1 MNKQGLIP
9 ALISITALSII
20 IISILWFILERTRVI
35 GPILITLGLIA
46 WIPIR
51 ISGRAIRSAGADI
64 IFGIIDTGLLGVAAL
79 IGARYGG
86 ILGAVVGGAV
96 GDAITD
102 GFAGVFEGKVAE
114 FLRKHGIDEARTPM
128 SASMGKL
135 SGCLIGV
142 GITLTIAWSILNI
155 NVDLLAV

>member
-1 MNKQGLIP
+1 MNKQGILP
-9 ALISITALSII
+9 TLISVIILSII
-20 IISILWFILERTRVI
+20 IISALWFILERTRVI
-35 GPILITLGLIA
+35 GPTLITLGLIA

-51 ISGRAIRSAGADI
+51 ISGRTIKSAGADI
-64 IFGIIDTGLLGVAAL
+64 IFGIVDTGLLGAAAL

-86 ILGAVVGGAV
+86 ILGAIVGGAV

-102 GFAGVFEGKVAE
+102 GFAGIFEGKASE

-128 SASMGKL
+128 SSSMGKL

-142 GITLTIAWSILNI
+142 GITLTIAWSILNLNI
-155 NVDLLAV
+155 NILSG

>member
-1 MNKQGLIP
+1 MNKQGILP
-9 ALISITALSII
+9 TLISVIILSII
-20 IISILWFILERTRVI
+20 IISALWFILERTRVI
-35 GPILITLGLIA
+35 GPTLITLGLIA

-51 ISGRAIRSAGADI
+51 ISGRTIKSAGADI
-64 IFGIIDTGLLGVAAL
+64 IFGIVDTGLLGAAAL

-86 ILGAVVGGAV
+86 ILGAIVGGAV

-102 GFAGVFEGKVAE
+102 GFAGIFEGKASE

-128 SASMGKL
+128 SSSMGKL

-142 GITLTIAWSILNI
+142 GITLTIAWSILNLNI
-155 NVDLLAV
+155 DILSG

>member
-1 MNKQGLIP
+1 MNKQGILP
-9 ALISITALSII
+9 TLISAIILSIM
-20 IISILWFILERTRVI
+20 IISVLWFILERTRVI
-35 GPILITLGLIA
+35 GPSLIALGLIA

-51 ISGRAIRSAGADI
+51 ISGRTIKSAGADI
-64 IFGIIDTGLLGVAAL
+64 IFGIVDTGLLGAAAL

-86 ILGAVVGGAV
+86 ILGAIVGGAV

-102 GFAGVFEGKVAE
+102 GFAGIFEGKASE

-142 GITLTIAWSILNI
+142 GITLTIAWSILNLSI
-155 NVDLLAV
+155 DILSG

>member
-1 MNKQGLIP
+1 MNKQGILP
-9 ALISITALSII
+9 TLISAMILSITI
-20 IISILWFILERTRVI
+20 VSVLWFILERTRII
-35 GPILITLGLIA
+35 GPTLIAFGLIG
-46 WIPIR
+46 WIPII
-51 ISGRAIRSAGADI
+51 ISGRTVKSAGADI
-64 IFGIIDTGLLGVAAL
+64 IFGMVDTGLLGLAAL

-86 ILGAVVGGAV
+86 ILGAIVGGTV

-102 GFAGVFEGKVAE
+102 GFAGIFEGKVSE

-142 GITLTIAWSILNI
+142 GITLTIAWSIFNLNI
-155 NVDLLAV
+155 DLLAG

>member
-1 MNKQGLIP
+1 MNKQGILP
-9 ALISITALSII
+9 TLISAIILSIM
-20 IISILWFILERTRVI
+20 IISALWFILERTRVI
-35 GPILITLGLIA
+35 GPTLIALGLIA

-51 ISGRAIRSAGADI
+51 ISGRTIKSAGADI
-64 IFGIIDTGLLGVAAL
+64 IFGIVDTGLLGASAL

-86 ILGAVVGGAV
+86 ILGAIVGGAV

-102 GFAGVFEGKVAE
+102 GFAGIFEGKASE

-128 SASMGKL
+128 SSSMGKL

-142 GITLTIAWSILNI
+142 GITLTIAWSILNLNI
-155 NVDLLAV
+155 DILSG

>member
-1 MNKQGLIP
+1 MNKQGILP
-9 ALISITALSII
+9 TLISVIILSII
-20 IISILWFILERTRVI
+20 IISALWFILERIRVI
-35 GPILITLGLIA
+35 GPTLIALGLIA

-51 ISGRAIRSAGADI
+51 ISGRTIKSAGADI
-64 IFGIIDTGLLGVAAL
+64 IFGIVDTGLLGAAAL

-86 ILGAVVGGAV
+86 ILGAIVGGAV

-102 GFAGVFEGKVAE
+102 GFAGIFEGKASE

-142 GITLTIAWSILNI
+142 GITLTIAWSILNLSI
-155 NVDLLAV
+155 DILSG

>member
-1 MNKQGLIP
+1 MNKQGILP
-9 ALISITALSII
+9 TLISAIILSIM
-20 IISILWFILERTRVI
+20 IISALWFILERTRVI
-35 GPILITLGLIA
+35 GPTLITLGLIA

-51 ISGRAIRSAGADI
+51 ISGRTIKSAGADI
-64 IFGIIDTGLLGVAAL
+64 IFGIVDTGLLGAAAL

-86 ILGAVVGGAV
+86 ILGAIVGGAV

-102 GFAGVFEGKVAE
+102 GFAGIFEGKASE

-128 SASMGKL
+128 SSSMGKL

-142 GITLTIAWSILNI
+142 GITLTIAWSILNLNI
-155 NVDLLAV
+155 DILSG

>member
-1 MNKQGLIP
+1 MNKQGILP
-9 ALISITALSII
+9 TLISTIILSTI
-20 IISILWFILERTRVI
+20 IISVLWFILERTRII
-35 GPILITLGLIA
+35 GPTLIAIGLLA
-46 WIPIR
+46 WIPII
-51 ISGRAIRSAGADI
+51 ISGRTIKSAGADI
-64 IFGIIDTGLLGVAAL
+64 IFGMVDTGFLGLAAL

-86 ILGAVVGGAV
+86 ILGAIVGGAV

-102 GFAGVFEGKVAE
+102 GFAGIFEGKVAE

-142 GITLTIAWSILNI
+142 GITLTIAWSILNLKI
-155 NVDLLAV
+155 NLLAG

>member
-1 MNKQGLIP
+1 MNKQGILP
-9 ALISITALSII
+9 TLISVIILSII
-20 IISILWFILERTRVI
+20 IISALWFILERTRVI
-35 GPILITLGLIA
+35 GPTLITLGLIA

-51 ISGRAIRSAGADI
+51 ISGRTIKSAGADI
-64 IFGIIDTGLLGVAAL
+64 IFGIVDTGLLGAAAL

-86 ILGAVVGGAV
+86 ILGAIVGGAV

-102 GFAGVFEGKVAE
+102 GFAGIFEGKASE

-142 GITLTIAWSILNI
+142 GITLTIAWSILNLSI
-155 NVDLLAV
+155 DILSG

>member
-1 MNKQGLIP
+1 MNKQGILP
-9 ALISITALSII
+9 TFISAMILSII
-20 IISILWFILERTRVI
+20 IVSVLWFILERTRII
-35 GPILITLGLIA
+35 GPTLIAIGLIA
-46 WIPIR
+46 WIPII
-51 ISGRAIRSAGADI
+51 ISGRTVKSAGADI
-64 IFGIIDTGLLGVAAL
+64 IFGIVDTGLLGLSAL

-86 ILGAVVGGAV
+86 ILGAIVGGAV

-102 GFAGVFEGKVAE
+102 GFAGIFEGKVSE

-142 GITLTIAWSILNI
+142 GITLTIAWSILNLNI
-155 NVDLLAV
+155 DLLAG

>member
-1 MNKQGLIP
+1 MNKQGILP
-9 ALISITALSII
+9 TLISAIILSIM
-20 IISILWFILERTRVI
+20 IISVLWFILERTRVI
-35 GPILITLGLIA
+35 GPSLIALGLIA

-51 ISGRAIRSAGADI
+51 ISGRTIKSAGADI
-64 IFGIIDTGLLGVAAL
+64 IFGIVDTGLLGAAAL

-86 ILGAVVGGAV
+86 ILGAIVGGAV

-102 GFAGVFEGKVAE
+102 GFAGIFEGKVSE

-142 GITLTIAWSILNI
+142 GITLTIAWSILNLNI
-155 NVDLLAV
+155 NLLAS

>member
-1 MNKQGLIP
+1 MNKQGILP
-9 ALISITALSII
+9 TLISVIILSII
-20 IISILWFILERTRVI
+20 IISALWFILERIRVI
-35 GPILITLGLIA
+35 GPTLIALGLIA

-51 ISGRAIRSAGADI
+51 ISGRTIKSAGADI
-64 IFGIIDTGLLGVAAL
+64 IFGIVDTGLLGAAAL

-86 ILGAVVGGAV
+86 ILGAIVGGAV

-102 GFAGVFEGKVAE
+102 GFAGIFEGKASE

-142 GITLTIAWSILNI
+142 GITLTIAWSILNLNI
-155 NVDLLAV
+155 DILSG

>member
-1 MNKQGLIP
+1 MNKQGILP
-9 ALISITALSII
+9 TLISVIILSII
-20 IISILWFILERTRVI
+20 IISALWFILERIRVI
-35 GPILITLGLIA
+35 GPTLIALGLIA

-51 ISGRAIRSAGADI
+51 ISGRTIKSAGADI
-64 IFGIIDTGLLGVAAL
+64 IFGIVDTGLLGAAAL

-86 ILGAVVGGAV
+86 ILGAIVGGAV

-102 GFAGVFEGKVAE
+102 GFAGIFEGKASE

-142 GITLTIAWSILNI
+142 GITLTIAWSIFNLNI
-155 NVDLLAV
+155 DILAS

>member
-1 MNKQGLIP
+1 MNKQGILP
-9 ALISITALSII
+9 TLISAIILSIM
-20 IISILWFILERTRVI
+20 IISALWFILERTRVI
-35 GPILITLGLIA
+35 GPTLITLGLIA

-51 ISGRAIRSAGADI
+51 ISGRTIKSAGADI
-64 IFGIIDTGLLGVAAL
+64 IFGIVDTGLLGAAAL

-86 ILGAVVGGAV
+86 ILGAIVGGAV

-102 GFAGVFEGKVAE
+102 GFAGIFEGKASE

-142 GITLTIAWSILNI
+142 GITLTIAWSILNLSI
-155 NVDLLAV
+155 DILSG